1 MRWQAHVPLS
11 AVRRTGGNDIHIDIL
26 IQLNLNVA
34 DATSRKRVIL
44 RSLVITSERDG
55 SVGPSRNTW
64 NDVEML
70 IVPASTWG
78 WGLWE
83 QDGDSMDASCFVVS
97 VLQKNST
104 RVRRKGEWTDDEIL
118 FSERKGGLKIPANIL
133 KHFFFIWMI
142 GLKCEKESIYSWER
156 RGLNEGNEDESLVAK
171 LTNKK
176 QSWRNGGGW
185 LEEKFRGN
193 PAWRLGKSGIAM
205 GKRVCREMTE
215 ILFCSSFL

>member
-1 MRWQAHVPLS
+1 MRWQAHVPLR
-11 AVRRTGGNDIHIDIL
+11 AARRTGGNDIHIDIL

-44 RSLVITSERDG
+44 RSLVITSEKDG
-55 SVGPSRNTW
+55 SIGPSRNTW

-104 RVRRKGEWTDDEIL
+104 RVRRKGEWTDDEIP

-133 KHFFFIWMI
+133 KHFFLFEWLDWNVKKSPFIHGKGWVWM
-142 GLKCEKESIYSWER
+142 KEMKMNLWWQNWPIRNSRGGMEEDDWR
-156 RGLNEGNEDESLVAK
+156 RSSV
-171 LTNKK
+171 
-176 QSWRNGGGW
+176 
-185 LEEKFRGN
+185 
-193 PAWRLGKSGIAM
+193 
-205 GKRVCREMTE
+205 E
-215 ILFCSSFL
+215 IRPGD